1 MKIANFS
8 TLFSILFIVPV
19 TFAQLRVGFYNN
31 SCPTA
36 ETIVRNLVTDE
47 FESDPTITAA
57 LLRMHFHDCFVGGCD
72 GSILLNST
80 DSERFVGPNL
90 SVRGFELID
99 EIKTELEAQCPSNV
113 SCADIM
119 ALATRDS
126 VSLAGGPNY
135 NIPTGRRDGLTTN
148 ANGVFDLIGPTA
160 SVAAFLSFFGERML
174 NTFDAVAL
182 LGAHTVGVG
191 SCDLFEDRLTNF
203 GGTGLPDP
211 SMDSNLVANLTSICT
226 ASENPSTGLDRSTPL
241 TFDNAFFGQIRA
253 SRGVL
258 QLDQRL
264 ATDEATSSVVAQ
276 YAADNDLFKRQFA
289 IAMVKM
295 GAVGI
300 LTGENGDIRTNC
312 WAFND
317 K

>member
-1 MKIANFS
+1 MKIENFF
-8 TLFSILFIVPV
+8 TLLSILSIVPV

-31 SCPTA
+31 SCPSA
-36 ETIVRNLVTDE
+36 ETIVRNLVSDE
-47 FESDPTITAA
+47 FKSDPTITAA
-57 LLRMHFHDCFVGGCD
+57 LLRMNFHDCFVGGCD

-80 DSERFVGPNL
+80 DSERFFGPNL

-126 VSLAGGPNY
+126 VVLAGGPNY
-135 NIPTGRRDGLTTN
+135 NITTGRRDGLKTN
-148 ANGVFDLIGPTA
+148 ASGVFDLIGPTA
-160 SVAAFLSFFGERML
+160 SVAAFLSFFGDKTMTTL
-174 NTFDAVAL
+174 DAVAL

-191 SCDLFEDRLTNF
+191 SCGLFRDRLTNF
-203 GGTGLPDP
+203 NGTGLPDP
-211 SMDSNLVANLTSICT
+211 SMDSDLVAK
-226 ASENPSTGLDRSTPL
+226 STPL

-253 SRGVL
+253 RRGVL

-289 IAMVKM
+289 IAMVKL
-295 GAVGI
+295 GAVNV
-300 LTGENGDIRTNC
+300 LTGEDGEIRTNC
-312 WAFND
+312 WEFN
-317 K
+317 KN